1 VLRFFRFNDP
11 YRLLGVLLILV
22 VISLPQFIY
31 STEATVQEMKSFV
44 LGEALNDGKSLYIEI
59 LDDSAPF
66 SAWLSSWVEALFGRS
81 LTVRHILA
89 LFFIFFQTSFFA
101 ILLINNKAYNESTYL
116 PALIFGLLSF
126 FSFDMLSLSSELL
139 GSTILLFAL
148 NNLFKE
154 IEFRVQRDE
163 IILNMGVYLGIAS
176 LFVFSY
182 IVFLIGTLVILF
194 LFTRFTFRKLL
205 LLIFGF
211 ALPHLLL
218 IAFYFFWDNHGF
230 LFRHFYAPNL
240 TLTTLSLLGL
250 KSILI
255 LGSVPIAY
263 FFFSLFMLNREAHF
277 TKYQSQ
283 LFQVMF
289 LWLLFALLEVVITRE
304 RTPHSFYTFI
314 PPLAYFISHYLLL
327 IRRKRIAEIM
337 LWILII
343 GLISMSWA
351 ARTERIKAIDYLALF
366 PSASPYQSTIKGKR
380 ILVLDE
386 DLGIYAQNKMAS
398 YFLNWNLSKEV
409 FEHPEFFGNIVLIDQ
424 SFQKDAPDVIIDR
437 NDLMKNV
444 FDRIPRLKPL
454 YKREGEL
461 YRRLSEINN

>member
-11 YRLLGVLLILV
+11 YRLLGVLLILI
-22 VISLPQFIY
+22 VISLPLFIY
-31 STEATVQEMKSFV
+31 PAEATIQELKSFV
-44 LGEALNDGKSLYIEI
+44 LGETLNDSNSLYIGV

-66 SAWLSSWVEALFGRS
+66 SAWLSGWVEALFGRS
-81 LTVRHILA
+81 LTARHILA
-89 LFFIFFQTSFFA
+89 LLFIFFQTSFFA
-101 ILLINNKAYNESTYL
+101 ILLINNKAYNENTYL

-126 FSFDMLSLSSELL
+126 FSFDMLALSSELL

-163 IILNMGVYLGIAS
+163 IVLNMGVYLGIAS

-182 IVFLIGTLVILF
+182 VFFLIGTLVILF
-194 LFTRFTFRKLL
+194 LFTRFTFRKSL

-211 ALPHLLL
+211 ALPHILL
-218 IAFYFFWDNHGF
+218 ITFYFFWDNHGF
-230 LFRHFYAPNL
+230 LFQYFYAPNF
-240 TLTTLSLLGL
+240 TLTTISLVGL

-263 FFFSLFMLNREAHF
+263 FFLSLFMLNREAHF

-289 LWLLFALLEVVITRE
+289 LWLIVALLEVVITRE

-327 IRRKRIAEIM
+327 IRRKRIAETM

-343 GLISMSWA
+343 GLIAMSWA
-351 ARTERIKAIDYLALF
+351 ARTGRIRAIDYVALF

-380 ILVLDE
+380 VLVLDA
-386 DLGIYAQNKMAS
+386 DLGIYTQNKMAS
-398 YFLNWNLSKEV
+398 HFLNWNLSKKT
-409 FEHPEFFGNIVLIDQ
+409 FEHPEFFENITLIHQ
-424 SFQKDAPDVIIDR
+424 SFQKELPDVIIDK
-437 NDLMKNV
+437 NNLMKPILE
-444 FDRIPRLKPL
+444 RIPRLKL
-454 YKREGEL
+454 QYKREGDF
-461 YRRLSEINN
+461 YKRVSN